1 MKLMVKVSMALS
13 AAVALSG
20 CVVVTQDVSN
30 LSKRYTLCSAEEA
43 TITLTVTLV
52 VKGVTSRTEVYH
64 FPRKIAE
71 GERFLSCMVGQTGL
85 GPDGKHALEYG
96 ILNVLPGQTIRYKFR
111 CVDSTKTRPIAN
123 EIVAIPYGQQLS
135 QFSSRFSLVAK
146 WKK

>member
-1 MKLMVKVSMALS
+1 MNSMIKAVAAVLV
-13 AAVALSG
+13 AVALSG

-43 TITLTVTLV
+43 TITLTVTMV
-52 VKGVTSRTEVYH
+52 VKGVASRTEVYH

-96 ILNVLPGQTIRYKFR
+96 ILNVLPGQTIRYKFK

-123 EIVAIPYGQQLS
+123 EIVAIPYGQQRS
-135 QFSSRFSLVAK
+135 KVSSRFTLVAK
-146 WKK
+146 WKR